1 MISLNIKYIKQC
13 VDISI
18 FTSIDDINII
28 VFCLLI
34 IKNANNLVLEL
45 GPYAFDLFVGDKKKE
60 IIDIDNFKQKKAKF
74 ANDFIESY
82 L

>member
-1 MISLNIKYIKQC
+1 MISLNIKYIKKC

-18 FTSIDDINII
+18 FNSIDDINII

-45 GPYAFDLFVGDKKKE
+45 GPYAFDQFVGDKKKE
-60 IIDIDNFKQKKAKF
+60 IID
-74 ANDFIESY
+74 
-82 L
+82 